1 MQMTALKTV
10 TGAPFTEKSDWDSI
24 DWHKIRNQVRRMQM
38 RIAKAVREN
47 RIGKAKALQ
56 RLLSHSLHAKLLAV
70 KRVSENSG
78 AKTAGVDGV
87 RWKSPKQKMK
97 AVFDLRRRGY
107 NTLPLKRI
115 YIPKRNGKLRPL
127 SIPTMKCRAMQ
138 ALHLQG
144 LEPIAETWADPNSY
158 GFRPKRSTAD
168 AIGQSFI
175 LFGRKCSPQWI
186 LEGDIKSCFDK
197 INHDWLLANVP
208 MDKLILKKWLKAG
221 YVESST
227 LYSTNE
233 GTPQGG
239 IISPCLLTMTLRGL
253 EKAIKER
260 WPVKSPYKVNI
271 IVYADDFIVSGATKE
286 ILECEVKPVI
296 ESFLRERGLEL
307 SKEKTKIT
315 HIDEGFDFLSFNIRK
330 YKGRLFIK
338 PTSGA
343 IKSLLARIRKLIKE
357 NGTSKT
363 EDLIR
368 QLNPKVRGWAN
379 YFCHVVA
386 KKAFQKI
393 DHFIFE
399 ALWNWALGRHPKKN
413 RRWIKNKYFRTHR
426 NDNWMFF
433 AKLKVKEEEEEEFL
447 YLFKARMLPIR
458 RHVKIRAD
466 ANPYDPAYLDYFSQR
481 DRKRKTGSD

>member
-1 MQMTALKTV
+1 MTALTTV

-24 DWHKIRNQVRRMQM
+24 DWNKVRNPVKRMQM

-56 RLLSHSLHAKLLAV
+56 RLLSHSLYAKLLAV
-70 KRVSENSG
+70 KRVSENTG

-87 RWKSPKQKMK
+87 RWKTPKQKMK

-107 NTLPLKRI
+107 KTLPLKRI

-144 LEPIAETWADPNSY
+144 LEPIAETCADPNSY
-158 GFRPKRSTAD
+158 GFRPRRSTAD

-221 YVESST
+221 YIESNA
-227 LYSTNE
+227 LYSTDE

-253 EKAIKER
+253 EKAIKSR
-260 WPVKSPYKVNI
+260 WPVKSPCKVNLI
-271 IVYADDFIVSGATKE
+271 IYADDFIVSGATKE

-315 HIDEGFDFLSFNIRK
+315 HINEGFDFLSFNIRK

-338 PTSGA
+338 PAKGA

-363 EDLIR
+363 GDLIR
-368 QLNPKVRGWAN
+368 QLNPKIRGWAN
-379 YFCHVVA
+379 YFRHVVA
-386 KKAFQKI
+386 KKAFRKI

-399 ALWNWALGRHPKKN
+399 ALWNWAVRRHPKKG
-413 RRWIKNKYFRTHR
+413 RRWIKNKYFRTHC

-433 AKLKVKEEEEEEFL
+433 AKLKDKEEDEFL
-447 YLFKARMLPIR
+447 YLFKARMIPIR

-466 ANPYDPAYLDYFSQR
+466 ANPYDPAYLDYFNQR